1 MNNKDFVNTLASQT
15 GVSLKETKRLIEDF
29 IQEFADHADDG
40 TTFTIQGFGSFEVK
54 KKLERIVNNPTTKQ
68 RMLVPPKLVLSFRPG
83 AALKDRVKEQISF
96 LWTIRFYYKILLT
109 SFATAVVS
117 PSAMPSSSYALS
129 SRLSSRGWSG
139 INMSRLKDSELL
151 SLLR

>member
-29 IQEFADHADDG
+29 IQEFADHTDDG

-83 AALKDRVKEQISF
+83 AALKDRVK
-96 LWTIRFYYKILLT
+96 
-109 SFATAVVS
+109 
-117 PSAMPSSSYALS
+117 
-129 SRLSSRGWSG
+129 
-139 INMSRLKDSELL
+139 
-151 SLLR
+151 

>member
-29 IQEFADHADDG
+29 IQEFADPADDG

-83 AALKDRVKEQISF
+83 AALKDRVK
-96 LWTIRFYYKILLT
+96 
-109 SFATAVVS
+109 
-117 PSAMPSSSYALS
+117 
-129 SRLSSRGWSG
+129 
-139 INMSRLKDSELL
+139 
-151 SLLR
+151 